1 MVLVT
6 MVEKQ
11 LPAHKE
17 QEIVTFEDIERLTNL
32 IFIPAGYIVQLKNL
46 ENDILWED
54 SQTVKLRGDKTG
66 HKCYKVNFGRD
77 TPCPY
82 CTASDSISKMTPQIK
97 EDRSI
102 LDGKWYRVVAIPI
115 LYDKRIIAIEL
126 LQDITSQKLK
136 GQVYESIMS
145 RDSVILNIVRHDIPS
160 YLHTVNI
167 ALEGLLN
174 SPKDSNS
181 EQLLEIAHSNTTR
194 AVQILRDL
202 RELSNLEHPRDNL
215 GPVDVIQI
223 LNQVQ
228 KDISDLSPDREIEI
242 SVQSEVSAVESTII
256 ANELISEVFL
266 NIFTNAVKFTPE
278 PNVNI
283 DIEIDKFIRDQEFI
297 RFKIT
302 DFGQGIPPEIKEVLF
317 DRGARVKNGWKP
329 TKESTGLGMTI
340 IKSLV
345 DFFGG
350 EITYENRVEN
360 DWKKGIIIILLFPL
374 ASSSIL
380 V

>member
-1 MVLVT
+1 MLVI

-46 ENDILWED
+46 ENNILWED

-82 CTASDSISKMTPQIK
+82 CTAFDSIVKMTPQIK

-115 LYDKRIIAIEL
+115 LYEKEIIAIEL

-136 GQVYESIMS
+136 GQIYESTMS

-167 ALEGLLN
+167 ALEGLLDI
-174 SPKDSNS
+174 PTGTDSKR
-181 EQLLEIAHSNTTR
+181 LLEIAHSNTTR
-194 AVQILRDL
+194 TIQILRDL
-202 RELSNLEHPRDNL
+202 RELSKLEHPADNL
-215 GPVDVIQI
+215 GPVNVIEI
-223 LNQVQ
+223 LNKVK
-228 KDISDLSPDREIEI
+228 KDVSDFSPDREILI

-256 ANELISEVFL
+256 ANELIFEVFL
-266 NIFTNAVKFTPE
+266 NIFTNAVKYTPE
-278 PNVNI
+278 PNVKINI
-283 DIEIDKFIRDQEFI
+283 KIDKFIRDQEFI
-297 RFKIT
+297 RFNIT
-302 DFGQGIPPEIKEVLF
+302 DFGQGIPPDIKEVLF

-360 DWKKGIIIILLFPL
+360 DWKKGIVILLLFPL
-374 ASSSIL
+374 ASTGIL

>member
-1 MVLVT
+1 

>member
-1 MVLVT
+1 MS
-6 MVEKQ
+6 ERQ
-11 LPAHKE
+11 FPAQKG
-17 QEIVTFEDIERLTNL
+17 QETVTFEEIERLTNL
-32 IFIPAGYIVQLKNL
+32 IFIPAGYVVQLKNL
-46 ENDILWED
+46 DNDILWED
-54 SQTVKLRGDKTG
+54 SQTVRLRGDKTG

-82 CTASDSISKMTPQIK
+82 CTASDSISMMTPQIK

-102 LDGKWYRVVAIPI
+102 RDGKWYRVVAIPI
-115 LYDKRIIAIEL
+115 LYDKKIIAIEL

-136 GQVYESIMS
+136 GQVYDSIIS

-167 ALEGLLN
+167 ALEGLLD
-174 SPKDSNS
+174 SPTDTDS

-202 RELSNLEHPRDNL
+202 RELSNLEHPADNL
-215 GPVDVIQI
+215 GPINVIDI
-223 LNQVQ
+223 MDKVQ
-228 KDISDLSPDREIEI
+228 KDISDLSPDREIQI
-242 SVQSEVSAVESTII
+242 SVQSEVSVVESTII
-256 ANELISEVFL
+256 ANELLSEVFL

-278 PNVNI
+278 PNVKINI
-283 DIEIDKFIRDQEFI
+283 KIDKFIRDQEFI
-297 RFKIT
+297 RFEIT

-350 EITYENRVEN
+350 EIFYENRVEN
-360 DWKKGIIIILLFPL
+360 DWKKGIVIFLLFPL
-374 ASSSIL
+374 ASHSIL
-380 V
+380 E